1 MARSISRP
9 YLQAAFDR
17 PAAPARRD
25 MGWPLVCLAGFLC
38 GALAV
43 LIVQEGTL
51 LLLHAHHGQNPLLT
65 KAFGATPMPYQ
76 LDGARLG
83 LPPLVTKLL
92 WGGGLGIPLAAC
104 LCRGTRVPMLAA
116 GAFFGVG
123 VAGGLLLVVMPAL
136 QGQPILGLGTYRVIS
151 VTLLLSAGWGW
162 GAGLLL
168 KLISRR

>member
-1 MARSISRP
+1 
-9 YLQAAFDR
+9 
-17 PAAPARRD
+17 
-25 MGWPLVCLAGFLC
+25 
-38 GALAV
+38 
-43 LIVQEGTL
+43 
-51 LLLHAHHGQNPLLT
+51 
-65 KAFGATPMPYQ
+65 
-76 LDGARLG
+76 
-83 LPPLVTKLL
+83 
-92 WGGGLGIPLAAC
+92 
-104 LCRGTRVPMLAA
+104 MLAA